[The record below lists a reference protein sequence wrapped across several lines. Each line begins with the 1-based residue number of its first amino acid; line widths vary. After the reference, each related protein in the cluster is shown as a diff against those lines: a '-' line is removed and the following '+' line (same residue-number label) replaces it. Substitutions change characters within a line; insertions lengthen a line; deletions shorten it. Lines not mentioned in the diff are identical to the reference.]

1 MKTRLT
7 LLSAA
12 LFAAAQTTRAAGPTI
27 PQRPPPDTY
36 QKLTEDWPFAL
47 ATPVVV
53 AAEPVKSW
61 ASNYYV
67 GGIMKNYESGKEE
80 FVVAVKSRD
89 GQAAFSLSSGN
100 QANAENDISIGGI
113 ELSEKILDSR
123 VTLKKGSEF
132 ATIKFDE
139 INQPNVNAPQPGA
152 LRPGMPNPQGVRQN
166 GIRPPGA
173 PGIQGPQVPR
183 PVNLPQGVPQ
193 GAPVPLPMPGNT
205 NPGNTNA
212 GPMPGNSNVP
222 PSNIAPNAPKQRVR
236 VIKSTP

>member
-1 MKTRLT
+1 MKTHLA
-7 LLSAA
+7 LLCAG
-12 LFAAAQTTRAAGPTI
+12 LFAAAHATHAAGPTI
-27 PQRPPPDTY
+27 PQRPPPDAF

-47 ATPVVV
+47 ATPVVAV
-53 AAEPVKSW
+53 AEPVKGW

-80 FVVAVKSRD
+80 FVVAVKSKD
-89 GQAAFSLSSGN
+89 GQAAFSLSGSQPNGD
-100 QANAENDISIGGI
+100 DISIGGI
-113 ELSEKILDSR
+113 ELSEKILESR

-139 INQPNVNAPQPGA
+139 AANQPNVNAPQPNA
-152 LRPGMPNPQGVRQN
+152 PRPGMPNPQGIRQN

-173 PGIQGPQVPR
+173 PGIQPPQVPR

-193 GAPVPLPMPGNT
+193 AAPVPLPVPGNT

-212 GPMPGNSNVP
+212 VPMPGNSNVP
-222 PSNIAPNAPKQRVR
+222 PSNVAPNAPKQRVR

>member
-1 MKTRLT
+1 MKTTLT
-7 LLSAA
+7 LLSVGLLAA
-12 LFAAAQTTRAAGPTI
+12 SQSIHAAGPTI
-27 PQRPPPDTY
+27 PQRPPPDAF

-47 ATPVVV
+47 ATPVVA
-53 AAEPVKSW
+53 AAEPVKGW

-89 GQAAFSLSSGN
+89 GQAAFSLSGSQPN
-100 QANAENDISIGGI
+100 TDDISIGGI

-139 INQPNVNAPQPGA
+139 AVNQVNVNPAQPNAP
-152 LRPGMPNPQGVRQN
+152 RPGMPNPLGVRQN
-166 GIRPPGA
+166 GIRPPGS
-173 PGIQGPQVPR
+173 PGIQPPQVPR
-183 PVNLPQGVPQ
+183 PVNLPQGMPQ
-193 GAPVPLPMPGNT
+193 AAPVPLPVPGNT

-212 GPMPGNSNVP
+212 APMPGNSNVP
-222 PSNIAPNAPKQRVR
+222 PSGVVPNAPKQRVR

>member
-7 LLSAA
+7 LLSVG
-12 LFAAAQTTRAAGPTI
+12 FIAAAHATYAAGPTI
-27 PQRPPPDTY
+27 PQRPPPDAY

-47 ATPVVV
+47 ATPVVA
-53 AAEPVKSW
+53 AAEPVKGW

-80 FVVAVKSRD
+80 FVVAVKSKD
-89 GQAAFSLSSGN
+89 GQAAFSLSGS
-100 QANAENDISIGGI
+100 QPNADDISIGGI
-113 ELSEKILDSR
+113 ELSEKILESR

-139 INQPNVNAPQPGA
+139 AVNQVNVNAPQPNA
-152 LRPGMPNPQGVRQN
+152 PRPGMPNPQGVRQN

-173 PGIQGPQVPR
+173 PGVQVPQVPR
-183 PVNLPQGVPQ
+183 PVNLPQGMPQ
-193 GAPVPLPMPGNT
+193 AAPVPLPMPGNT

-212 GPMPGNSNVP
+212 APLPGNSNVP

>member
-1 MKTRLT
+1 MKTHLA
-7 LLSAA
+7 LLSAG
-12 LFAAAQTTRAAGPTI
+12 LFAAAHSVHAAGATI
-27 PQRPPPDTY
+27 PQRPPPDVY

-61 ASNYYV
+61 AANYYV

-89 GQAAFSLSSGN
+89 GQAAFSLTGS
-100 QANAENDISIGGI
+100 QPNADDISIGGI
-113 ELSEKILDSR
+113 ELSEKILESR

-139 INQPNVNAPQPGA
+139 AVNQPNGNAPQPGA
-152 LRPGMPNPQGVRQN
+152 PRPGMPNPMGVRQN

-173 PGIQGPQVPR
+173 PGMQAPQVPR

-193 GAPVPLPMPGNT
+193 AAPVPLPVPGNT

-212 GPMPGNSNVP
+212 VPVPGNSNVP
-222 PSNIAPNAPKQRVR
+222 PSNVAPNAPKQRVR

>member
-1 MKTRLT
+1 MKTRLA
-7 LLSAA
+7 LLSFG
-12 LFAAAQTTRAAGPTI
+12 LFAAANATHAAGPTI
-27 PQRPPPDTY
+27 PQRPPPEAY

-47 ATPVVV
+47 ATPVVA
-53 AAEPVKSW
+53 AAEPVKGW

-89 GQAAFSLSSGN
+89 GQAAFSLSGS
-100 QANAENDISIGGI
+100 QPNADDISIGGI
-113 ELSEKILDSR
+113 ELSDKILESR

-139 INQPNVNAPQPGA
+139 AINQVNVNAPQPGA
-152 LRPGMPNPQGVRQN
+152 LRPGMPNLPGARQPN
-166 GIRPPGA
+166 IRPPGA
-173 PGIQGPQVPR
+173 LGIQAPQVPR
-183 PVNLPQGVPQ
+183 PVNLPQGLPQ
-193 GAPVPLPMPGNT
+193 AVPVPLPMPGNT

-212 GPMPGNSNVP
+212 APLPGNSNGA
-222 PSNIAPNAPKQRVR
+222 PSSVVPNAPKQRVR